1 MGEDIIDSL
10 RASPAEFRREMDR
23 LPTEALRW
31 TDGGWSIAAVLAHL
45 AINEVFMNQRFHH
58 IIEQSEPGLVIFRT
72 DELVPATG
80 SPTSSADE
88 MFQRWQAV
96 RLQVCDWLAHLE
108 AQDWQR
114 AAYHPAQGRVT
125 LRDQV
130 AVHLEHD
137 GEHLAQA
144 RAVRGAWEARFQ
156 KKREREA

>member
-10 RASPAEFRREMDR
+10 RASPAEFRRVMDG

-31 TDGGWSIAAVLAHL
+31 SDGGWSIAAVLAHL

-58 IIEQSEPGLVIFRT
+58 IIEQDEPTLVVFRT
-72 DELVPATG
+72 DQLVPMAG

-96 RLQVCDWLAHLE
+96 RFQICDWLARLK

-114 AAYHPAQGRVT
+114 TAYHPAQGRVT
-125 LRDQV
+125 LQSQV
-130 AVHLEHD
+130 EDHREHD
-137 GEHLAQA
+137 GDHLAQA
-144 RAVRGAWEARFQ
+144 RTVRGGWETRFQ
-156 KKREREA
+156 NKREREA